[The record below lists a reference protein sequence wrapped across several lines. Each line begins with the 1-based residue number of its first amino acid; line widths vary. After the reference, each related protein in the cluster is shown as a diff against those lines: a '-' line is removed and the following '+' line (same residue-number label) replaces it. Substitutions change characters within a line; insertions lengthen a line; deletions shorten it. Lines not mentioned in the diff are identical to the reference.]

1 MMNYQKYRR
10 NPVIDYP
17 ERQWPGKEIE
27 KAPIWCSVDL
37 RDGNQALVDPMVVE
51 EKIEMF
57 QYLIKLGFKEIEV
70 GFPAASQ
77 IEFDFLRHLIEHD
90 MIPDDVYVQV
100 LTQCREELI
109 ARTLNRFRAVS
120 RRSYIF
126 ITLRPHC
133 REMSCS
139 TWIVRISWTLR

>member
-109 ARTLNRFRAVS
+109 ARTFESIQGCKQAIVHIYNSTSTLQRE
-120 RRSYIF
+120 SY
-126 ITLRPHC
+126 
-133 REMSCS
+133 S

>member
-1 MMNYQKYRR
+1 MTGHEGRETAFINYQKYRR

-17 ERQWPGKEIE
+17 EREWPGKEIE

-57 QYLIKLGFKEIEV
+57 QYLIKLGFKEFEV

-77 IEFDFLRHLIEHD
+77 SEFDFLRHLIEHD
-90 MIPDDVYVQV
+90 MIQNDVYVQV
-100 LTQCREELI
+100 LT
-109 ARTLNRFRAVS
+109 
-120 RRSYIF
+120 
-126 ITLRPHC
+126 H
-133 REMSCS
+133 
-139 TWIVRISWTLR
+139 